1 MWGFHTMMNTK
12 INTNTTTNEE
22 PKLSWEMVVA
32 KFDNLIKFAAKQ
44 QSERSS
50 LDSMICVEDL
60 YQVGMI
66 KLYDCWD
73 KWCVGHNKDMEE
85 FGAIFKKSLFRA
97 VLNASKAN
105 STASNVCIDLE
116 DDSMENMCACAGS
129 TEDIVEQMYLSEGI
143 KHLREM
149 LTCDTSRQ
157 LLDELANPSERT
169 LYEVWAD
176 QKRKEMLKSQGKK
189 VNVPKDN
196 TVRMKHIMKSL
207 GISTKQ
213 YDTAMSEIRAK
224 ASLAIDRF

>member
-1 MWGFHTMMNTK
+1 MMNTK
-12 INTNTTTNEE
+12 INTNTGEE
-22 PKLSWEMVVA
+22 LKLSWETVVA

-44 QSERSS
+44 QAERSS

-60 YQVGMI
+60 YQIGMI
-66 KLYDCWD
+66 KLYDCWN
-73 KWCVGHNKDMEE
+73 KWCVGHNKDMDE
-85 FGAIFKKSLFRA
+85 FGAIFRKSLFRA
-97 VLNASKAN
+97 VLNESKVSAS
-105 STASNVCIDLE
+105 ASIRVDLE
-116 DDSMENMCACAGS
+116 DDSMENMCACDGS

-143 KHLREM
+143 QHLREM
-149 LTCDTSRQ
+149 LSCDTSRS

-176 QKRKEMLKSQGKK
+176 QKRKEMLKSQGQK

-213 YDTAMSEIRAK
+213 YDTAMSEIRQK